1 MTSRFY
7 GFGQSFVMVHRTQV
21 VLVDRGADS
30 AAQIR
35 TCFLV
40 GPKMY
45 PAVNACVGDI
55 VGDLLKGGVLQNDGG
70 HGRIGQRDRVSG
82 FAVQAPQHLGRSV
95 ASTAVV

>member
-7 GFGQSFVMVHRTQV
+7 GFGQSFVIVHRTQV
-21 VLVDRGADS
+21 FLVDRGADS
-30 AAQIR
+30 AAQVR

-55 VGDLLKGGVLQNDGG
+55 VGDLLTLPTVTTSLQAFVYASLVREGGGSRRTSL
-70 HGRIGQRDRVSG
+70 
-82 FAVQAPQHLGRSV
+82 APRMPNGVTFCH
-95 ASTAVV
+95 